1 MHSIICVI
9 LSNTCICCI
18 FVSDPVLQNIILDN
32 EIDGEAFLMLTDN
45 DLHTMFPNKVG
56 IVRKLMNL
64 SQVI

>member
-1 MHSIICVI
+1 MHRIICVI
-9 LSNTCICCI
+9 LSNSCICCI
-18 FVSDPVLQNIILDN
+18 LVSDPVLQNILLDN

>member
-9 LSNTCICCI
+9 LSNTCIYCI
-18 FVSDPVLQNIILDN
+18 LVSDPVLQNILQDN
-32 EIDGEAFLMLTDN
+32 EIDGEAFLML
-45 DLHTMFPNKVG
+45 TMFPNKVG